1 MIPHDANH
9 DEEQRVD
16 SSQKGSSQKLLLCVL
31 AILLAV
37 FGYLYFF
44 TGLIKQHGGESPVP
58 PPQAQ
63 QIKQPMPPRPDE
75 QATKEQ
81 AVAAKET
88 VPPVAPATAEK
99 AAPAA
104 SKAAPKLPPPPAAK
118 PAAAPAKPAEIKP
131 KVAASAPMP
140 QPAAK
145 PVKAEKQAVPAK
157 PPAKAVVE
165 KAAPQPKKVAKA
177 AAAKPSEKQV
187 TAKEAK
193 KVPEKGA
200 AAKES
205 QPGLFRLESG
215 EILSARKADQV
226 VAELKKAGF
235 TSVEK
240 KLNHEDH
247 TMQRLFVAEYDDV
260 QAARDEQQ
268 KLSKTADGV
277 FVLPLNGKYQVYAG
291 SYELEKRA
299 ASERDRLAA
308 KGLQVTVRKASVK
321 VPVYRITAKAKVK
334 SKADEMAARLKKAGV
349 GASVQSA
356 GK

>member
-1 MIPHDANH
+1 M
-9 DEEQRVD
+9 
-16 SSQKGSSQKLLLCVL
+16 
-31 AILLAV
+31 
-37 FGYLYFF
+37 
-44 TGLIKQHGGESPVP
+44 
-58 PPQAQ
+58 
-63 QIKQPMPPRPDE
+63 
-75 QATKEQ
+75 
-81 AVAAKET
+81 
-88 VPPVAPATAEK
+88 EK
-99 AAPAA
+99 V
-104 SKAAPKLPPPPAAK
+104 S
-118 PAAAPAKPAEIKP
+118 
-131 KVAASAPMP
+131 
-140 QPAAK
+140 
-145 PVKAEKQAVPAK
+145 
-157 PPAKAVVE
+157 
-165 KAAPQPKKVAKA
+165 PQPKKVAKA
-177 AAAKPSEKQV
+177 AAARPVEKQV
-187 TAKEAK
+187 AAKETK
-193 KVPEKGA
+193 KAPEKGQ

-240 KLNHEDH
+240 KLNHEDR

-321 VPVYRITAKAKVK
+321 VPVYRVTAKAKMK

>member
-1 MIPHDANH
+1 MIPHNAHH

-16 SSQKGSSQKLLLCVL
+16 SQKGSSQKLLLCVL

-44 TGLIKQHGGESPVP
+44 TGMIRQHGGESPVP

-75 QATKEQ
+75 QPVKEQ

-88 VPPVAPATAEK
+88 APPPTPVPAEK

-104 SKAAPKLPPPPAAK
+104 SKAAPKQVPPPAAK
-118 PAAAPAKPAEIKP
+118 PAAAPVKPAGVKP
-131 KVAASAPMP
+131 KVAASAPAP
-140 QPAAK
+140 QPVAK
-145 PVKAEKQAVPAK
+145 PVKTEKQAVPAK
-157 PPAKAVVE
+157 PAAKAAAE
-165 KAAPQPKKVAKA
+165 KAAPQSKKVAKA
-177 AAAKPSEKQV
+177 AAVKPAEKPV
-187 TAKEAK
+187 AAKEAK
-193 KVPEKGA
+193 KAPEKSP

-205 QPGLFRLESG
+205 PTGVFTLESG
-215 EILSARKADQV
+215 AILSVRKADQV
-226 VAELKKAGF
+226 VADLKKAGF

-240 KLNHEDH
+240 KLSHQDR

-268 KLSKTADGV
+268 RLSKTADGV

-291 SYELEKRA
+291 SYELGKRA

-308 KGLQVTVRKASVK
+308 KGLQVTVRTASVK
-321 VPVYRITAKAKVK
+321 VPVYRITAKAKAK
-334 SKADEMAARLKKAGV
+334 SKADEMAARLKKAGI
-349 GASVQSA
+349 GASIHPA

>member
-1 MIPHDANH
+1 MIPHDAHH
-9 DEEQRVD
+9 DEEQRVN
-16 SSQKGSSQKLLLCVL
+16 SQTGSSQKLLLCVL

-44 TGLIKQHGGESPVP
+44 TGLIKQHGGESPVS

-75 QATKEQ
+75 QAAKEQ

-88 VPPVAPATAEK
+88 VPPVAPAPAEK
-99 AAPAA
+99 SAPAA
-104 SKAAPKLPPPPAAK
+104 SKAAPKQVPAPAAK
-118 PAAAPAKPAEIKP
+118 PAAAPVKPAEAKP
-131 KVAASAPMP
+131 KVAASAPTP

-157 PPAKAVVE
+157 PPAKAAAE
-165 KAAPQPKKVAKA
+165 KVSPQPKKVAKA
-177 AAAKPSEKQV
+177 TVAKPTEKQV
-187 TAKEAK
+187 AAKEAK
-193 KVPEKGA
+193 KAPEKA
-200 AAKES
+200 QAVKES
-205 QPGLFRLESG
+205 QPGLYRLESG
-215 EILSARKADQV
+215 EVLSARKADQV

-240 KLNHEDH
+240 KLSHEDR

-277 FVLPLNGKYQVYAG
+277 FVLPVNGKYQVYAG

-308 KGLQVTVRKASVK
+308 KGLQVSVRKASVK
-321 VPVYRITAKAKVK
+321 VPVYRVTAKAKVK

>member
-1 MIPHDANH
+1 MIPHDAHH
-9 DEEQRVD
+9 DDEQRVNP
-16 SSQKGSSQKLLLCVL
+16 QKGSSQKLLLCVL

-75 QATKEQ
+75 QPAKEQ

-88 VPPVAPATAEK
+88 APPVTPAPVEK
-99 AAPAA
+99 AAPVA
-104 SKAAPKLPPPPAAK
+104 SKAAPKQVPPPAAK
-118 PAAAPAKPAEIKP
+118 QAAAPAKPAEIKP
-131 KVAASAPMP
+131 KVVAQAPAP
-140 QPAAK
+140 PPAAK
-145 PVKAEKQAVPAK
+145 PVKTEKQAGPAK
-157 PPAKAVVE
+157 PPAKAAVE
-165 KAAPQPKKVAKA
+165 KVAPHPKKVVKTAAARPAEKQAVAKA
-177 AAAKPSEKQV
+177 A
-187 TAKEAK
+187 K
-193 KVPEKGA
+193 KAPEKSP

-226 VAELKKAGF
+226 VVELKKAGF

-240 KLNHEDH
+240 KLNHEDR

-268 KLSKTADGV
+268 RLSKTADGV

-299 ASERDRLAA
+299 ASERARLAA

-321 VPVYRITAKAKVK
+321 VPVYRVTARAKVK